1 MKFIIN
7 SSVLLKQLSA
17 INGVVAANPI
27 VPILGNFLFKLDD
40 QRVQVQIDDIK
51 LETGAVTAVI
61 TLNNINKDVCKDD
74 VDELILE
81 IYKDNKR
88 LYHVHHYDFERI
100 TRKLFI
106 GLGYDVRP
114 TKRTRDGGFD
124 MVLQTDGVIPTTHL
138 LECKSSNK
146 GKSIGIK
153 EARAF
158 YSVVN
163 ERNACAG
170 VMVTNTRFTLGVV
183 KYAKKLLDRLILI
196 DGYQVLDRIITHVN
210 RFLFS
215 SLTLTT

>member
-1 MKFIIN
+1 MLFI
-7 SSVLLKQLSA
+7 SRTTELLQLLSR
-17 INGVVAANPI
+17 IIENPI
-27 VPILGNFLFKLDD
+27 VPTLRKFLFELNDE
-40 QRVQVQIDDIK
+40 RVQIRIDELKPIK

-100 TRKLFI
+100 TRKLFT

-114 TKRTRDGGFD
+114 TKKTRDGGFD

-138 LECKSSNK
+138 VECKSSNK

-170 VMVTNTRFTLGVV
+170 VMVTNTRFTFGVV
-183 KYAKKLLDRLILI
+183 EYAKNLLNRLILI
-196 DGYQVLDRIITHVN
+196 DGSQLLDRIITHVN

-215 SLTLTT
+215 SLTLAV